1 MSDYT
6 LSVDVKANDQA
17 SATFDKIKG
26 NVNSFKSEL
35 ESAGGKMQSVGKSM
49 SSAGKTMTA
58 AVTAPLAGIGVAS
71 AKAAIDF
78 ESGMAKVSTIA
89 DTTQVPMKDL
99 EKQIL
104 HLSSETGVAA
114 TDIAESVY
122 SAISAGQSTGD
133 AVNFVSN
140 ATKLAKAG
148 FTDAGT
154 SLDVLTTIMNAY
166 GKSAGSVESI
176 SDKLITTQNL
186 GKTTVAELGSS
197 MGKVIP
203 TANMYGVNLDN
214 IASAYVATTKNGI
227 STAES
232 TTYINGM
239 LNELGKS
246 SSGVAKIIQGETG
259 KSFKELMDSG
269 ASLTDVLGI
278 VQGHCDKTGQSIGDV
293 FSSQEAAKAAATLTQ
308 HAEDFDGAMKEMGAS
323 AEATQKAYDK
333 MDATKAAQMQKTL
346 NRLKNDGIALGQAM
360 ITTLGPAVSELA
372 KVATAAA
379 DAFSK
384 LPPEAQGIIVK
395 AGLIAAA
402 VGPILS
408 IGGKITT
415 GAGKIVSGIGAIAG
429 KMGGLASSAGT
440 AVSPVASSATAVGG
454 LANSALGLIAAGA
467 GILLASAGLSLLAYS
482 AVQIAQEGPGAAGAL
497 VLLVASLAAVAAG
510 AAALAPALTAG
521 AVGLVAFGAGLALVG
536 VGILAASAGMTL
548 LATQLP
554 TISEYGMSAAG
565 AIAVLGISM
574 ISYAGGATLAGGA
587 SAILAAGLVVLAA
600 GMVAAGAGAV
610 VAAAGVT
617 LFGAGVMVLSAGVI
631 VLGAGVLALG
641 SGLTLCGAGLVLIAG
656 NAATAAVGFTALTVA
671 TTAAFVPI
679 VAGAASTLTLDVALI
694 GLTATLALSTAG
706 AVALDVAMLALA
718 AEMVTIAGSANTAAT
733 DLKTMVTAVKVVETG
748 LSSLKTIAQQA
759 VKDFVS
765 AFSSG
770 IPNAKTTAQ
779 SMATGVTNAVKM
791 GLNPIPAN
799 TNTTLSQMNRNATTN
814 FSRMNQS
821 VSSQMS
827 KALSTVQRNIRQM
840 EAAFRSARFNFSQHI
855 AVPHFSMSGSFNPQT
870 GSTPSVSVSWYR
882 KAYDQ
887 AYMFNTPTV
896 FGASGM
902 GFGDGN
908 GTEIVTGDEH
918 LIDLMRDALSDMGG
932 NIVIPVYVGQ
942 ERIDELVVTAQQ
954 RTNFRSGGR

>member
-1 MSDYT
+1 MADYT
-6 LSVDVKANDQA
+6 LSVDVKANDEA
-17 SATFDKIKG
+17 SAVFNKIKG
-26 NVNSFKSEL
+26 NVNSFKSDL
-35 ESAGGKMQSVGKSM
+35 ENAGSKMQSVGSKMTSV
-49 SSAGKTMTA
+49 GNTMTA
-58 AVTAPLAGIGVAS
+58 AVTTPLVGIGAAS
-71 AKAAIDF
+71 AKLAVDF
-78 ESGMAKVSTIA
+78 ESSMAKVSTIA

-133 AVNFVSN
+133 AVNFVSD

-166 GKSAGSVESI
+166 GLKADEVSSV

-197 MGKVIP
+197 MGKIIP

-246 SSGVAKIIQGETG
+246 SSSVAKIIQSETG
-259 KSFKELMDSG
+259 KSFKELMDEG
-269 ASLTDVLGI
+269 YSLTDVLGI
-278 VQGHCDKTGQSIGDV
+278 VQGNCDKTGQSIGDV
-293 FSSQEAAKAAATLTQ
+293 FGSQEAAKAAATLVQ
-308 HAEDFDGAMKEMGAS
+308 HAEDFDGAMEEMGSS
-323 AEATQKAYDK
+323 ADATQKAFDK
-333 MDATKAAQMQKTL
+333 MDDTNAAKFAKSL
-346 NRLKNDGIALGQAM
+346 NELKNSGIALGQAVVPIIAPM
-360 ITTLGPAVSELA
+360 VTTLASGISTLSN
-372 KVATAAA
+372 
-379 DAFSK
+379 AFKS
-384 LPPEAQGIIVK
+384 LSPEMQGIIVK
-395 AGLIAAA
+395 GAMLAAA
-402 VGPILS
+402 IGPVLS
-408 IGGKITT
+408 IGGKITS

-429 KMGGLASSAGT
+429 KMGGLASAAGT
-440 AVSPVASSATAVGG
+440 AVSPVTSSATAVGG

-497 VLLVASLAAVAAG
+497 VLLVASLAAMAAG

-521 AVGLVAFGAGLALVG
+521 AVGLVAFGAGLTLIGVG
-536 VGILAASAGMTL
+536 VLAASAGMTL

-554 TISEYGMSAAG
+554 TISEHGMSAAA
-565 AIAVLGISM
+565 AIAVLGVAM
-574 ISYAGGATLAGGA
+574 VSYAGGATLAGGA
-587 SAILAAGLVVLAA
+587 SAILSVGLVVLAT
-600 GMVAAGAGAV
+600 GLIAAGAGAI

-617 LFGAGVMVLSAGVI
+617 LLGAGVVVLSAGVI
-631 VLGAGVLALG
+631 VLSAGILALG
-641 SGLTLCGAGLVLIAG
+641 AGLTLCGAGFVLIAG
-656 NAATAAVGFTALTVA
+656 NAATAAVGFAALTVA
-671 TTAAFVPI
+671 VTAAFIPI
-679 VAGAASTLTLDVALI
+679 VAGAASTLALDVALI

-718 AEMVTIAGSANTAAT
+718 AEMVVIADSANTAST

-759 VKDFVS
+759 VKDFVG

-770 IPNAKTTAQ
+770 IPNAKSTAQ
-779 SMATGVTNAVKM
+779 SMATGVTNAVKQ

-799 TNTTLSQMNRNATTN
+799 TNITLSQMNRNVATN

-821 VSSQMS
+821 ITNEMHRALSVVQRDISQMES
-827 KALSTVQRNIRQM
+827 
-840 EAAFRSARFNFSQHI
+840 AFRNADFSFNQHI
-855 AVPHFSMSGSFNPQT
+855 SVPHFSMSGSFNAQT

-887 AYMFNTPTV
+887 AMMFNTPTV
-896 FGASGM
+896 LGATGM

-908 GTEIVTGDEH
+908 GTEIVTGDQH
-918 LIDLMRDALSDMGG
+918 LMDMMRDVMSDMGG
-932 NIVIPVYVGQ
+932 TIVIPVYVGQ
-942 ERIDELVVTAQQ
+942 DRIDELVVTAQQ